1 MQGLQD
7 KHEVLA
13 VETEVRCKVHDVTIQ
28 RVRDVLEDK
37 DLSLKAN
44 GQGLYKILVP
54 RDAAEQV
61 SSRVFGS
68 AFEQVKKLGLSNRL
82 FLVTLKE
89 GTDEQ
94 TVNLFCKGAIGF
106 GQVVLRTLP

>member
-1 MQGLQD
+1 MQKFVIESKWG
-7 KHEVLA
+7 
-13 VETEVRCKVHDVTIQ
+13 RNIQ
-28 RVRDVLEDK
+28 NPHAKRE
-37 DLSLKAN
+37 S
-44 GQGLYKILVP
+44 
-54 RDAAEQV
+54 AEHV
-61 SSRVFGS
+61 SSRVIGS
-68 AFEQVKKLGLSNRL
+68 AFVWIKRLDLSNRL